1 MICLDLEGRQFHNN
15 EQVEVA
21 FLSGCICL
29 SRNFYCDG
37 IFTVMSRWDS
47 CIKTFG
53 DYVEK

>member
-1 MICLDLEGRQFHNN
+1 MICLDLGGRQFHNN

-21 FLSGCICL
+21 FVSGCRCL
-29 SRNFYCDG
+29 SRNFYRDG

-47 CIKTFG
+47 CTKTFG